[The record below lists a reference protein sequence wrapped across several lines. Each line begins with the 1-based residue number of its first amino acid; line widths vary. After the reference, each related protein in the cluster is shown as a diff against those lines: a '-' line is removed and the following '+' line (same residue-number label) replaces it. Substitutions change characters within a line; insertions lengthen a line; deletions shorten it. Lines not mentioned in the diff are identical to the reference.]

1 MSGNEEY
8 QAVVAE
14 IQKKQEQLDGLTNN
28 SEEKAAVQAERMSPK
43 RNLQESKQK
52 LRWQNRQFRNRQKR
66 SNK

>member
-28 SEEKAAVQAERMSPK
+28 SEENAAVQAER
-43 RNLQESKQK
+43 RYLYVT
-52 LRWQNRQFRNRQKR
+52 
-66 SNK
+66 